1 MRIAYWDCFSG
12 IAGDMNLGA
21 MVGCGLSVDDLRKD
35 LAGLALDGYSIEHR
49 KVERGALAADKID
62 VIISGEHGHTHD
74 HEHAHD
80 HKHGP
85 DTHEHPQRGLAD
97 IRDILER
104 SELPDGV
111 AERADRVFVALC
123 EAEASVHGTS
133 VDQVQLHE
141 VGAIDAIVD
150 IVGACCGM
158 RRLGI
163 DAIRCSPLN
172 VGGGQVS
179 TAHGLLPVP
188 APATAYLLQGAPV
201 YSAGPEVE
209 LVTPTGAALV
219 ATLAAGFGPW
229 PYITVE
235 AIGYGAGDNDFED
248 RPNVLRLVVGEAP
261 DDGEPAGSGADGVS
275 VIETNLDDASPELI
289 GAVIGRLLEAG
300 ALDAFATPVFMK
312 KNRPGTQLTVIG
324 RTEQVDDLVDIVFRE
339 STTLGLRVYPVD
351 RRELEREHVGVETPW
366 GPVRVKIGSRAGE
379 VINAAP
385 EFDDC
390 EQLARQV
397 GVPVK
402 EVIQAA
408 VAAYRGLT
416 DAKEEGK

>member
-21 MVGCGLSVDDLRKD
+21 MVGCGLSVEDLRQD
-35 LAGLALDGYSIEHR
+35 LAGLAIEGYSIEHR

-62 VIISGEHGHTHD
+62 VVISGEHGHTHD
-74 HEHAHD
+74 HLTE
-80 HKHGP
+80 HGP
-85 DTHEHPQRGLAD
+85 DTHKHPHRGLAD

-104 SELPDGV
+104 SELPDEV
-111 AERADRVFVALC
+111 AESADRVFVALC

-133 VDQVQLHE
+133 LEQVRLHE
-141 VGAIDAIVD
+141 AGTIDAIVD
-150 IVGACCGM
+150 VVGACCGM

-188 APATAYLLQGAPV
+188 APATAHLLKGAPV
-201 YSAGPEVE
+201 YSTGPEVE

-219 ATLAAGFGPW
+219 ATLAEGFGPW
-229 PYITVE
+229 PQITVD
-235 AIGYGAGDNDFED
+235 AIGYGAGDHDFAEH
-248 RPNVLRLVVGEAP
+248 PNVLRLVVGEAP
-261 DDGEPAGSGADGVS
+261 DGGESADSGSDGVS
-275 VIETNLDDASPELI
+275 VIETNLDDASPEVI
-289 GAVIGRLLEAG
+289 GATIGRLLEAG

-324 RTEQVDDLVDIVFRE
+324 RDEQVDELVDIVFRE

-366 GPVRVKIGSRAGE
+366 GAVRVKIGSRAGE

-390 EQLARQV
+390 EQLARQA

-408 VAAYRGLT
+408 VAAYRRLT